1 MGEVYGVDSSSANE
15 SGTLICLSLRPGA
28 DPERVAA
35 EASRA
40 LRGQARDRVGVVL
53 RGDAASAAL
62 RQETWQDQS
71 QVNEETREAQTQAR
85 ARSRSALLALILAL
99 ILVDTA
105 IGLWIFWL
113 LRREHRQADR
123 TDSRAPNVEP
133 RTPGQAAGRSSWEER
148 RPLLR

>member
-1 MGEVYGVDSSSANE
+1 VLARLGELHGVDSCSANE

-40 LRGQARDRVGVVL
+40 LRGKTGDRVGVVL
-53 RGDAASAAL
+53 RGDSAIAAL
-62 RQETWQDQS
+62 RQETWHGQS
-71 QVNEETREAQTQAR
+71 QVSEETRAAQTQAR

-105 IGLWIFWL
+105 IGLWIVWL
-113 LRREHRQADR
+113 LRRQHCQAQSER
-123 TDSRAPNVEP
+123 NEP
-133 RTPGQAAGRSSWEER
+133 RTPNVSQRKPGQAA
-148 RPLLR
+148 